1 MTNEGSG
8 RFFEFVIRHSRR
20 GGSMTTLWQDLRY
33 GFRMLCRS
41 PGLTAVVVLSL
52 ALGIGAS
59 TAIFT
64 LVDSYVFEKFP
75 VEHSER
81 LVALYETRRAAD
93 YPEGFSYPDYQDYVR
108 QNTTFDSIYGH
119 DGIALSVQEMAGEPE
134 LIWGETVTGNYFY
147 GLGLRPSVGRL
158 LSPEDDSAPGAHP
171 VAVLSYNYWKKRFA
185 GEPAVVG
192 RKLLINRQPFTVVGV
207 A

>member
-1 MTNEGSG
+1 MTSEGSG
-8 RFFEFVIRHSRR
+8 RFFEFVIRHSSFVIRHSRR
-20 GGSMTTLWQDLRY
+20 GGSMNILWQDLRY
-33 GFRMLCRS
+33 GLRMLWRS

-75 VEHSER
+75 VEHPEQ
-81 LVALYETRRAAD
+81 LVALYATRRAAD

-147 GLGLRPSVGRL
+147 GLGLRPYV
-158 LSPEDDSAPGAHP
+158 
-171 VAVLSYNYWKKRFA
+171 
-185 GEPAVVG
+185 
-192 RKLLINRQPFTVVGV
+192 
-207 A
+207 